1 VFALTTNT
9 CDSVP
14 RLTGTFLENS
24 SNTVL
29 DKSEYLY
36 NADNQRIR
44 HTRTDASYYTRK
56 GEKTSKGE
64 KAKGKGVSPGYCR
77 ICLDAVKGK
86 GVSPGYCRICLD
98 AVLPLPVFRDMA
110 RRLRF
115 QYFSA
120 CGAWS

>member
-1 VFALTTNT
+1 MFALTTNT
-9 CDSVP
+9 CDSVA

-56 GEKTSKGE
+56 GEKASKGE
-64 KAKGKGVSPGYCR
+64 KA
-77 ICLDAVKGK
+77 KGK